1 MGKAFPNRKWRRSWV
16 VRIGGNMNERRQTN
30 ELSRSGDGSSWVN
43 ILLGI
48 WVLISPFVLTLALPR
63 AIWNNVVTGFVVGI
77 LAIIR
82 VRVPNQTGWSWI
94 NALLGIWLIIS
105 PFVLG
110 FASGAGLWNNVI
122 LGIIVAA
129 FALSNTVSRTAEL
142 A

>member
-1 MGKAFPNRKWRRSWV
+1 
-16 VRIGGNMNERRQTN
+16 MNEGRKTN
-30 ELSRSGDGSSWVN
+30 ELWRSGDGSSWVN

-63 AIWNNVVTGFVVGI
+63 AIWNNVVTGIVVGI

-82 VRVPNQTGWSWI
+82 VSVPNQTGWSWI

-110 FASGAGLWNNVI
+110 FTSGAGLWNNVI
-122 LGIIVAA
+122 LGIIIAA
-129 FALSNTVSRTAEL
+129 FALSNTASRTAKL

>member
-1 MGKAFPNRKWRRSWV
+1 
-16 VRIGGNMNERRQTN
+16 MNEGRQTN
-30 ELSRSGDGSSWVN
+30 EERWSSWVN

-48 WVLISPFVLTLALPR
+48 WVLISPFILTFALPR
-63 AIWNNVVTGFVVGI
+63 AIWNNLVTGIVVGI

-82 VRVPNQTGWSWI
+82 LSVPNQAGWSWI

-110 FASGAGLWNNVI
+110 FTHGSVLWNNVI

-129 FALSNTVSRTAEL
+129 LALSNTAPRAERL

>member
-1 MGKAFPNRKWRRSWV
+1 MKEEMEMNGSYGSE
-16 VRIGGNMNERRQTN
+16 VR
-30 ELSRSGDGSSWVN
+30 SSWIN

-63 AIWNNVVTGFVVGI
+63 AIWNNVATGIVVGI

-82 VRVPNQTGWSWI
+82 LNAPRQPGWSWI
-94 NALLGIWLIIS
+94 NVILGIWLIIS

-110 FASGAGLWNNVI
+110 FAVGDGLWNNVI
-122 LGIIVAA
+122 LGIIIAA
-129 FALSNTVSRTAEL
+129 FALGNASTRVARL